1 MFAKLL
7 ALFGNRAASNASP
20 PGNRSE
26 VAAEKPEPAPAV
38 PILRKLLTLAEAI
51 AEAAES
57 QLGIRET
64 DGKNRGPGIEKYW
77 AATSYK
83 AGYQNREPWCAA
95 FVCWCIMTAIARLAI
110 VPTFKR
116 PTTAQ
121 AFGFEPWA
129 TYSDADN
136 VKLVP
141 TTGDIRRGDIIVFS
155 FSHVEIATK
164 DTPKGV
170 NLVECVGG
178 NTNDAG
184 SREGDG
190 VYRKQR
196 HRRSFRAV
204 VRIL

>member
-1 MFAKLL
+1 MIAKIL
-7 ALFGNRAASNASP
+7 ALFGIQLASKAGALPTSAQ
-20 PGNRSE
+20 SL
-26 VAAEKPEPAPAV
+26 AEKPEPAPAV
-38 PILRKLLTLAEAI
+38 STPREPSTLAEAI

-57 QLGIRET
+57 QLGVRET
-64 DGKNRGPGIEKYW
+64 EGENRGPGIEKYW

-83 AGYQNREPWCAA
+83 AGYRNREPWCAA
-95 FVCWCIMTAIARLAI
+95 FVCWCILTAISRLGI
-110 VPTFKR
+110 VPGFKR

-121 AFGFEPWA
+121 AFGFEGWA
-129 TYSDADN
+129 NYSKSDS
-136 VKLVP
+136 VKIVP
-141 TTGDIRRGDIIVFS
+141 STGEIRRGDIIVFS
-155 FSHVEIATK
+155 FSHVEIAAK
-164 DTPKGV
+164 DTPKGN

-204 VRIL
+204 VRIS

>member
-7 ALFGNRAASNASP
+7 ALFATSAASKAALTK
-20 PGNRSE
+20 RTE
-26 VAAEKPEPAPAV
+26 TAAEKPDATPAV
-38 PILRKLLTLAEAI
+38 STLRKPSSIAEAI

-57 QLGIRET
+57 QIGIRESE
-64 DGKNRGPGIEKYW
+64 GQNRGPGIEKFW
-77 AATSYK
+77 TATSYK
-83 AGYQNREPWCAA
+83 TGYQNREPWCAA
-95 FVCWCIMTAIARLAI
+95 FVCWCILEALLRLSI
-110 VPTFKR
+110 KPPFKR

-129 TYSDADN
+129 TYSDTDN

-141 TTGDIRRGDIIVFS
+141 TTGDIRRGDIIVYS

-164 DTPKGV
+164 DTPKSV

-196 HRRSFRAV
+196 RRKSFRAV
-204 VRIL
+204 VRIE

>member
-7 ALFGNRAASNASP
+7 ALLGSSAASKTSQLAK
-20 PGNRSE
+20 RTE
-26 VAAEKPEPAPAV
+26 TDAEKPEPAPAV
-38 PILRKLLTLAEAI
+38 STPHKPSSI
-51 AEAAES
+51 AEGIARAAES
-57 QLGIRET
+57 QIGIRESE
-64 DGKNRGPGIEKYW
+64 GHNRGPGIEKYW
-77 AATSYK
+77 SATSYK
-83 AGYQNREPWCAA
+83 TGYQNREPWCAA
-95 FVCWCIMTAIARLAI
+95 FVCWCILEALLRLSI
-110 VPTFKR
+110 KPPFKR

-129 TYSDADN
+129 TYSDTDN

-141 TTGDIRRGDIIVFS
+141 TTGDIRRGDIIVHA
-155 FSHVEIATK
+155 FSHVEISTK

-196 HRRSFRAV
+196 HRRSIRAV
-204 VRIL
+204 VRIE

>member
-1 MFAKLL
+1 MFAPLL
-7 ALFGNRAASNASP
+7 ALFGIRPARKASSP
-20 PGNRSE
+20 ANLTAT
-26 VAAEKPEPAPAV
+26 AAEKPKPVPAV
-38 PILRKLLTLAEAI
+38 STPREPTSLAEAI
-51 AEAAES
+51 AKAAES
-57 QLGIRET
+57 QIGILET
-64 DGKNRGPGIEKYW
+64 EGENRGPGIEKFW
-77 AATSYK
+77 SATSYK
-83 AGYQNREPWCAA
+83 TGYQNREPWCAA
-95 FVCWCIMTAIARLAI
+95 FVCWCILEALLRLVI
-110 VPTFKR
+110 KPPFKR

-141 TTGDIRRGDIIVFS
+141 KDGDIRRGDIIVYS

-164 DTPKGV
+164 DTPKGA

-184 SREGDG
+184 HREGDG

-204 VRIL
+204 VRIE